1 MLKSKLLTIPMK
13 RLSSLKSKLVSLPIV
28 QILNIVLMIG
38 ASVGVYI
45 NVNLYMETSK
55 EKKVLEILKNRKH
68 HESDSK
74 YQEEFNSLIR
84 YKNIIIDQYVSEYSS
99 FGPKSDSILA
109 EYTMSLK
116 GGYINFINYL
126 KYIDQ
131 LKLIKT
137 IHSLDM
143 KNEEDYIRMNLNLD
157 VVYEKD

>member
-1 MLKSKLLTIPMK
+1 MLKSRLLTIPMK
-13 RLSSLKSKLVSLPIV
+13 RLLSLKSKLVSLPTV
-28 QILNIVLMIG
+28 QILNIVLIIG
-38 ASVGVYI
+38 VAIGVRE
-45 NVNLYMETSK
+45 NVNLDLEISK
-55 EKKVLEILKNRKH
+55 QQKVLEILKNRKPH
-68 HESDSK
+68 VSDNQ

-116 GGYINFINYL
+116 GRYGNFINYL
-126 KYIDQ
+126 KYIDK

-143 KNEEDYIRMNLNLD
+143 KNEADYIRMNLNLD